1 MQRFKYSSKIISKNI
16 INEKIIEIC
25 LEKPK
30 DFNFKAGQYI
40 ILKLVNLPE
49 NVEGGNKRAFSIASS
64 PLDEK
69 ICLITNRGVSEYK
82 KYLEEKL
89 KVGEDVEIF
98 GPFGNMT
105 LEENYKIITFLAGGA
120 GIAPFLSMIRY
131 VFQKNLDIKMFL
143 FYSEKKFDY
152 LVYLSELKEY
162 EKLGKLNLI
171 ITLTQEKREG
181 FEFGRINKEMIKRH
195 LSDYLNESAF
205 YIAGSPEFVESMKSY
220 LKELEVNEERIKTEK
235 W

>member
-1 MQRFKYSSKIISKNI
+1 MQRFKYSSKILNKRVL
-16 INEKIIEIC
+16 NEKIIEIC

-40 ILKLVNLPE
+40 ILKIINLSE
-49 NVEGGNKRAFSIASS
+49 NVEGGNKRIFSVSSS

-69 ICLITNRGVSEYK
+69 ICLITNRGISEYK

-89 KVGEDVEIF
+89 KIGEEVEFF
-98 GPFGNMT
+98 GPFGN
-105 LEENYKIITFLAGGA
+105 LILDENHKVITFLAGGT

-131 VFQKNLDIKMFL
+131 IFQKNLDIKMFL
-143 FYSEKKFDY
+143 FYSEKKFEY
-152 LVYLSELKEY
+152 LVYLDELKEY
-162 EKLGKLNLI
+162 ERTDKLKLI

-181 FEFGRINKEMIKRH
+181 FEHGRINKEMIKKY
-195 LSDYLNESAF
+195 LNDKLNESVF
-205 YIAGSPEFVESMKSY
+205 YIAGPPEFVETMKNY
-220 LKELEVNEERIKTEK
+220 LKELEVKEEKIKTEK